1 MVCLQRFEV
10 NAHRRERFL
19 NGFLLV
25 RRFPLADKIG
35 QGSVFTLDIGSGVV
49 DNILLLK
56 QLAIRIID
64 RNGLIDN
71 LYLAA
76 VPVHDGRFHRII
88 GRILPTTAVTAALW
102 LGAAMLKTLVLL
114 NRTVPFRVGEQP
126 CHIPKVHHDKVC
138 LALLFSDTGSSSDH
152 LFERGHALHSLIKNN
167 ELGHLAVCAGG
178 KQFRCGCNH
187 GIWFGYRDEIVKF
200 GLAIHI

>member
-1 MVCLQRFEV
+1 MRASKVRKIGKGQNLNIFNLGNTLIHVLIQKDTQNRLRFGRILAEEVFFLHLGWPVLCGSAAFAVCHIADEIEIVHIFHPLVCLQRFEV

-114 NRTVPFRVGEQP
+114 NRDRPIQGR
-126 CHIPKVHHDKVC
+126 
-138 LALLFSDTGSSSDH
+138 
-152 LFERGHALHSLIKNN
+152 
-167 ELGHLAVCAGG
+167 
-178 KQFRCGCNH
+178 
-187 GIWFGYRDEIVKF
+187 
-200 GLAIHI
+200 